1 MYRKASGGIGFSFN
15 RFMTNAVPNFA
26 SDDPERDADL
36 TLNEKDA
43 FWTHQV
49 SGAQTAQRSP
59 MTLDA
64 ESALKAGI
72 TPHAK
77 VSARIHKELVKNGV
91 IDPSA
96 PLGIDTTR
104 ITPKFAHQLAFVS
117 VAVQRKVGLGEIETA
132 MGVDGISEEEK
143 KELTVRLESVKM
155 RKALKPSQRATV
167 QNSGHREAAE
177 LPQYS

>member
-117 VAVQRKVGLGEIETA
+117 VAVQRKVVGMLFSGRKKLF
-132 MGVDGISEEEK
+132 DGDCWGRDWGRSRRQWVSTESAK
-143 KELTVRLESVKM
+143 KRRRS
-155 RKALKPSQRATV
+155 
-167 QNSGHREAAE
+167 
-177 LPQYS
+177 